1 MKKVNELD
9 TKSTDPVDDG
19 IIESDLP
26 IEEQIALMQDALAAL
41 ERMRIRH
48 EKRDAERAR
57 KNG

>member
-9 TKSTDPVDDG
+9 TKSTNPVDDG
-19 IIESDLP
+19 IIKSDLP
-26 IEEQIALMQDALAAL
+26 VEEQIALMREALAAL

-48 EKRDAERAR
+48 EKMDAERAR